1 MIEIT
6 QIPTTVKIP
15 ITAFPKGVKCK
26 VALLTNKKGYSGQTA
41 WSTDVTVDE
50 GVKYS
55 NYIEIKITGLSG
67 ASLGCQIYDLVVYN
81 AEDTNVFYYSEGIRW
96 TNGDS
101 IMSNIHSG
109 HRTVDKH
116 QTVKYYR

>member
-1 MIEIT
+1 MT

-55 NYIEIKITGLSG
+55 NYIEIKITGLSA

-81 AEDTNVFYYSEGIRW
+81 AEDTNAFYYSEGIRW
-96 TNGDS
+96 TNGES

-109 HRTVDKH
+109 NRIVDKF
-116 QTVKYYR
+116 QTIKYYR